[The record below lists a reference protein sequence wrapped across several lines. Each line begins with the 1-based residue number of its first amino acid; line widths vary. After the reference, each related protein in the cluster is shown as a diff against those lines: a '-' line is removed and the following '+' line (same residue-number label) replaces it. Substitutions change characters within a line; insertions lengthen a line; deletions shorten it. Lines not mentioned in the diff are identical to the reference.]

1 MDIRN
6 RGDEGSDVIEQAVTP
21 QPLSVRKPQWLPDG
35 ITVESVA
42 ERMSVDVQCKGDGQL
57 EIGLMGRDV
66 RNEDGKRYPVWI
78 DCTYFAVNGEVVFSD
93 TKTVCHDKRYVYRRP
108 VADGEIVKLEVGWSE
123 CRSSNV
129 LDEYRQLQTELKN
142 SNNKI
147 NQLKTEMKNERK
159 VVFAAQEQ
167 ISTLHKQYEKYSVLR
182 MDIRNRGDEGSDVI
196 EQAVTPQPLSVRK
209 PQWLPDGITVESV
222 AERMSVDVQ
231 CKGDGQL
238 EIGLMGR
245 DVRNEDGKRYPVW
258 IDCTYFAVNGE
269 VVFSDT
275 KTVCHDKRYVYRRPV
290 ADGEIVKLEVGW
302 SECRSSNVLD
312 EYRQLQTELKN
323 SNNKIN
329 QLQVELKSLNYKT
342 DQLQK
347 ANAKTLKNL
356 NETKRKDAKLDKE
369 LQNIKNGWSFKI
381 GRVITWVPRKIRWLL
396 K

>member
-1 MDIRN
+1 
-6 RGDEGSDVIEQAVTP
+6 
-21 QPLSVRKPQWLPDG
+21 
-35 ITVESVA
+35 
-42 ERMSVDVQCKGDGQL
+42 
-57 EIGLMGRDV
+57 
-66 RNEDGKRYPVWI
+66 
-78 DCTYFAVNGEVVFSD
+78 
-93 TKTVCHDKRYVYRRP
+93 
-108 VADGEIVKLEVGWSE
+108 
-123 CRSSNV
+123 
-129 LDEYRQLQTELKN
+129 
-142 SNNKI
+142 
-147 NQLKTEMKNERK
+147 
-159 VVFAAQEQ
+159 
-167 ISTLHKQYEKYSVLR
+167 